1 MAWPK
6 FTDPYVGIKPAPGVR
21 IPEREEL
28 LNSICKEP
36 TPRTSFAYPPEAP
49 TCWIKYG
56 RAVYWNEVCAQV
68 VAYDSLRQLGSSVRA
83 PGVFYAFEEY
93 FVTYIVMEYI
103 PGKTAGQCLK
113 ESQDEAAKEV
123 IYRSIA
129 LALSELHRIPI
140 PESRLRPAAVSGGG
154 IRHSVFDEL
163 RAPRHY
169 ENVQQ
174 LEDHI
179 NAFLELTKRT
189 ARVQDLAREPMVFCQ
204 SDLFPDNFIIDADNR
219 VAAIDFSDASIVPSS
234 FAKYALVDHRL
245 GFDIGQWVYVPVT
258 KGIDNTQA
266 LLQVS
271 GPIIMGSSSFSKL
284 GKRLP
289 GGDQETQDRFTLAL
303 QHSRSGDNDECSEN
317 KPCSDC
323 TKVAL

>member
-179 NAFLELTKRT
+179 NAVSYHPTVIYIFYQWSNK
-189 ARVQDLAREPMVFCQ
+189 AC
-204 SDLFPDNFIIDADNR
+204 
-219 VAAIDFSDASIVPSS
+219 IVP
-234 FAKYALVDHRL
+234 R
-245 GFDIGQWVYVPVT
+245 I
-258 KGIDNTQA
+258 NQA
-266 LLQVS
+266 D
-271 GPIIMGSSSFSKL
+271 GSSPRSCSRAHGF
-284 GKRLP
+284 LP
-289 GGDQETQDRFTLAL
+289 VG
-303 QHSRSGDNDECSEN
+303 SI
-317 KPCSDC
+317 P
-323 TKVAL
+323 